1 MSDIRAVMERLKR
14 RLVRLVVSLER
25 HSILRMKKVATEPG
39 VYVFFGAGQKP
50 IRIGSSINPFS
61 RIKSQTGSIASSI
74 ASSVAREKGV
84 LTYEK
89 CGQCSQQLHN
99 KTKEF
104 SEILRSIRK
113 VEVGFIP
120 YSKIVEF
127 DMGVRQ
133 FEGLLLWAL
142 RPSAN
147 SEWEP
152 ERLGRDGFKPIY
164 FG

>member
-1 MSDIRAVMERLKR
+1 
-14 RLVRLVVSLER
+14 
-25 HSILRMKKVATEPG
+25 MKKVATEPG
-39 VYVFFGAGQKP
+39 VYVFFGAGLKP

-61 RIKSQTGSIASSI
+61 RIKSQTGSITNSI
-74 ASSVAREKGV
+74 AYIIAEEKCV
-84 LTYEK
+84 PIFEK
-89 CGQCSQQLHN
+89 CGQCSHERHT

-104 SEILRSIRK
+104 NAILRSIRK

-152 ERLGRDGFKPIY
+152 ERLGRDGFKTIY